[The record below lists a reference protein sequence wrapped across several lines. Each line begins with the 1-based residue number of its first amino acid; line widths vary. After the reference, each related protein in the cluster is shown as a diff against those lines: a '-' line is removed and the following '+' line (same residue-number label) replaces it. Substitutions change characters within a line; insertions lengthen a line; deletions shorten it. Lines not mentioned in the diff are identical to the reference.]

1 MRNFP
6 HQKILYTFKKNLI
19 HTLKTPYTH
28 SEKNRHVTFTSCL
41 FVCKSADILHIVD
54 LFLYAQQKS
63 PIHTQKS
70 PMNTQKSLMHTQKT
84 QRHTTYRLSLFTCKS
99 RKQLRVFIYAQKSPI
114 HTQKSPINTQ
124 KSLIYTEKTQRH
136 TKCRPSL
143 VCMHSKSSWK
153 RTHTLSK
160 THRLTTYRPSLFVC
174 TAKAAEFAALVW
186 GKEADETLNY
196 LQYANDPSTFDSSDS
211 DDEEA

>member
-41 FVCKSADILHIVD
+41 FVCKSTDILHIVD

-84 QRHTTYRLSLFTCKS
+84 QRNTTYRLSLFTCKS
-99 RKQLRVFIYAQKSPI
+99 RKQLRVFIYTQKSPI
-114 HTQKSPINTQ
+114 HTQKSPIYTQ
-124 KSLIYTEKTQRH
+124 KSLIYTQQTDRH
-136 TKCRPSL
+136 TTRRPSL
-143 VCMHSKSSWK
+143 FCMHSKRVLYTHK
-153 RTHTLSK
+153 RALYTRKRALYTLN
-160 THRLTTYRPSLFVC
+160 RLTDTLRVAHLFFVC
-174 TAKAAEFAALVW
+174 TAHQSQLETCCASRTTMLV
-186 GKEADETLNY
+186 L
-196 LQYANDPSTFDSSDS
+196 
-211 DDEEA
+211 